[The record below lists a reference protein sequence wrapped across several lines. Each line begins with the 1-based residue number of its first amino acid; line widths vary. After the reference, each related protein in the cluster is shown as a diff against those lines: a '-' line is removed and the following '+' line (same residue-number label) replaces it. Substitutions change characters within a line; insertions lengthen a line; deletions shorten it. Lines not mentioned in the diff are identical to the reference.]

1 MDQPGSIMS
10 VRVEFY
16 GIARQRAGV
25 ESIDVD
31 ASCLSE
37 MIDRLSACLP
47 RLAESCFDDQRLR
60 PGYLANING
69 RNFTTDPNMPLSD
82 GDCVMILSADA
93 GG

>member
-1 MDQPGSIMS
+1 MS

-16 GIARQRAGV
+16 GIARRRAGV

-31 ASCLSE
+31 AACLSE
-37 MIDRLSACLP
+37 VIDRVTARLP
-47 RLAESCFDDQRLR
+47 QLAESCFDDQRLR

-69 RNFTTDPNMPLSD
+69 RIFTSDPNAPLRD

>member
-1 MDQPGSIMS
+1 MS

-31 ASCLSE
+31 ATSLSE
-37 MIDRLSACLP
+37 AIVRLTARLP

-60 PGYLANING
+60 SGYLANING
-69 RNFTTDPNMPLSD
+69 RTFTTNPNAPLSD
-82 GDCVMILSADA
+82 GDCLMILSADA